1 MRKMERV
8 PKVLK
13 EGLRE
18 IEERLRMLSERYL
31 RGEIGFEE
39 YLEERVRLELLRE
52 EKVEENLGR
61 LFRGYSPKRGT
72 RPK

>member
-1 MRKMERV
+1 MERV
-8 PKVLK
+8 RKVLK

-52 EKVEENLGR
+52 EKAEENLER

>member
-8 PKVLK
+8 RKVLK

-52 EKVEENLGR
+52 EKVEENLER

>member
-1 MRKMERV
+1 MEKVRR
-8 PKVLK
+8 VLK

-18 IEERLRMLSERYL
+18 VEERLRVLSERYL

-52 EKVEENLGR
+52 ERVEENLKR
-61 LFRGYSPKRGT
+61 LFKGYSPKRGT
-72 RPK
+72 RPR